1 MAWQVGGFVL
11 VSAVVL
17 ALSWRSLARPRS
29 HGFPRFFAW
38 EAIAALF
45 FINAAGWWVDPFAWN
60 QLIAWGLLLVS
71 IVPVVWGSV
80 LLARAGKPT
89 SARRTDD
96 PSLFAFEATSHLVT
110 TGIFRYIRH
119 PMFSSLLLL
128 AWAIFFKHPSL
139 EGGALAVAA
148 TGFLVWA
155 ALADEAEC
163 RAAFGQDYVDYMHR
177 TKRFIPHVF

>member
-11 VSAVVL
+11 VSAAVL
-17 ALSWRSLARPRS
+17 AVSWRSLARPRS

-45 FINAAGWWVDPFAWN
+45 FINADTWWIDPFAWS
-60 QLIAWGLLLVS
+60 QLVSWGLLVVS

-89 SARRTDD
+89 SARQAED
-96 PSLFAFEATSHLVT
+96 PSLFAFEATSQLVT

-119 PMFSSLLLL
+119 PLFSSLLLL
-128 AWAIFFKHPSL
+128 AWGIFFKHPSL

-148 TGFLVWA
+148 AGFLIWA
-155 ALADEAEC
+155 ALADEVEC
-163 RAAFGQDYVDYMHR
+163 RVAFGQEYENYLRR
-177 TKRFIPHVF
+177 TKRFIPFIF